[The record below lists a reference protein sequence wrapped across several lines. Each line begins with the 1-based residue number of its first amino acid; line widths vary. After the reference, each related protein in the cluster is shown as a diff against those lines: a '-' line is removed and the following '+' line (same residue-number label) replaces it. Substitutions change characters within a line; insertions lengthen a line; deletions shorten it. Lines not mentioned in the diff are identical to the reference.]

1 MIRQQARR
9 ELLRNWPIM
18 GTALVL
24 WAAAVTTRLSFGF
37 EGSRILAIFIM
48 SGSMFVVGA
57 MAERIHR
64 INQEE
69 KRREKR

>member
-9 ELLRNWPIM
+9 ELLRNWPVM
-18 GTALVL
+18 GIALVL
-24 WAAAVTTRLSFGF
+24 WAAAVTTRLSLGFG
-37 EGSRILAIFIM
+37 GSRILAIFIM

-64 INQEE
+64 INQQEKMEE
-69 KRREKR
+69 R